1 MAEDSDIRDVLAGN
15 RDAFARLIEPHLDLW
30 LHVARAWT
38 GNPSD
43 AEDAVQE
50 ALIQCYR
57 HLGQFRGAAR
67 FSTWATKIVI
77 RECGHIT
84 ARRRSEASL
93 DQIQGVAPGFEGL
106 IALHGTIRETL
117 SPAEYRL
124 FLQAVEEGRSW
135 QEIAHRSG
143 ETAGALKTRWYR
155 IKRRLRNVLEEGS

>member
-30 LHVARAWT
+30 LNVARAWT

-50 ALIQCYR
+50 ALIRRYR
-57 HLGQFRGAAR
+57 HLGQFRGAAH

-77 RECGHIT
+77 RECYRIT
-84 ARRRSEASL
+84 ARRRPEESL
-93 DQIQGVAPGFEGL
+93 DQIQGLAPGFEGL
-106 IALHGTIRETL
+106 IALNGTIRETL

-124 FLQAVEEGRSW
+124 FLQAIGEGRSW
-135 QEIAHRSG
+135 QEIAHLSG
-143 ETAGALKTRWYR
+143 ETAGALKTRWWR
-155 IKRRLRNVLEEGS
+155 IRRRLRNVLEEGS